1 MELNALH
8 HGTGHV
14 AAGQSDL
21 AKVYDQYI
29 AQGEAAQS
37 AYIKR
42 DATLVELDDTLKS
55 YCGAVL
61 GDLPTIILTTLPLE
75 LREMLYG
82 FIDDFEYQIDV
93 DNRTEIPDKTF
104 RKHYS
109 GWCLDPAVLGEEMST
124 EIRDLV
130 RRKSR
135 FEIESDQAVPGFLT
149 EGRWMQS
156 LFDVAVFRKVQIFI
170 PPDDYAEGFV
180 RRTELLKNLNLLHEH
195 QDQKFTVDIELD
207 RCRWRLLGD
216 SGLEEVSDANLP
228 ALSLFRLKGH
238 TVTLGN
244 FPRWEDDVPWTG

>member
-1 MELNALH
+1 MHKHAGMPDDFGRAMPRESID
-8 HGTGHV
+8 V
-14 AAGQSDL
+14 AATRSEL
-21 AKVYDQYI
+21 AKVTHHSRSKQ
-29 AQGEAAQS
+29 EAAKS
-37 AYIKR
+37 AYSKR
-42 DATLVELDDTLKS
+42 DAALLELDDTLKS

-149 EGRWMQS
+149 EGR
-156 LFDVAVFRKVQIFI
+156 
-170 PPDDYAEGFV
+170 
-180 RRTELLKNLNLLHEH
+180 
-195 QDQKFTVDIELD
+195 
-207 RCRWRLLGD
+207 
-216 SGLEEVSDANLP
+216 
-228 ALSLFRLKGH
+228 
-238 TVTLGN
+238 
-244 FPRWEDDVPWTG
+244 